1 MIDPI
6 QNIQYPY
13 AYIPAMTGQTA
24 VSPNHS
30 LEGTRGTTNERKSVT
45 PVDSVDS
52 VEISTLYSE
61 SNDAVRIPVM
71 GSEAASKYSQPKQG
85 EERTQAKTTTT
96 ANSGSDSTADTEELA
111 ETAEESETNDTSESS
126 QMQGSEKQA
135 SSSSASGD
143 EEAADGSELSG
154 EEQQQVQELKARDQE
169 VRIHEQA
176 HQAAGAG
183 YAGGASYSYQIG
195 PDGNNY
201 AIGGE
206 VSIDTSSTGDPERDI
221 TKMRIVRA
229 AALAPA
235 EPSGQDLSVAAAAS
249 QREAEA
255 SRQAS
260 EQRLEETQEKRDEA
274 AAAAEEREAE
284 QAGEDGSTENAA
296 TATAPATEDSADA
309 QTTES
314 NDGNRNAASVANGVN
329 TNARSANSPDAVD
342 PNNTSSTNQTS
353 SLNATVSATANGGT
367 EAPQE
372 RASIDTAEIQ
382 RQTPENDNRDNAV
395 NRQARAAYGQAGNL
409 GRRIGIDLVA

>member
-30 LEGTRGTTNERKSVT
+30 LEGVRGATNERKSVN
-45 PVDSVDS
+45 PVSAVDS
-52 VEISTLYSE
+52 VEISSLYSD
-61 SNDAVRIPVM
+61 SNEAVRIPIM
-71 GSEAASKYSQPKQG
+71 GSEAASNYSPPKQG
-85 EERTQAKTTTT
+85 EERSQTTTT
-96 ANSGSDSTADTEELA
+96 ANSGSDNTADTEELA
-111 ETAEESETNDTSESS
+111 ESVEESETDDTSESS
-126 QMQGSEKQA
+126 QAQGSEKKA
-135 SSSSASGD
+135 SSSSES
-143 EEAADGSELSG
+143 EEGKAADGSDLSE

-169 VRIHEQA
+169 VRTHEQA

-183 YAGGASYSYQIG
+183 YAGGASYSYQRG

-260 EQRLEETQEKRDEA
+260 EQRLEESQEKRDEA
-274 AAAAEEREAE
+274 DEAAEEREAE

-296 TATAPATEDSADA
+296 ATTAPAAEDSADA
-309 QTTES
+309 QTTDLNE
-314 NDGNRNAASVANGVN
+314 RNAASNANGIN
-329 TNARSANSPDAVD
+329 TNARSANSPDTVETDAVD
-342 PNNTSSTNQTS
+342 TNSTNSTNQTS
-353 SLNATVSATANGGT
+353 SLNATANGQT
-367 EAPQE
+367 ETPEE
-372 RASIDTAEIQ
+372 RASIDMAETE
-382 RQTPENDNRDNAV
+382 RQAPAENNERENAV
-395 NRQARAAYGQAGNL
+395 GRQARAAYGQAGNL